1 MPDPDRVEG
10 GFSTW
15 RNQNELICR
24 RIKLTASRPTRD
36 YTENGQKVVGR
47 VVKVRRLPW
56 RPLELAKLFEQ
67 LSSRSE
73 LNFRRASEKKC
84 VRNGWTDKKPESG

>member
-1 MPDPDRVEG
+1 MAEPDRVES

-24 RIKLTASRPTRD
+24 RIKLIASRPTWY
-36 YTENGQKVVGR
+36 YTENNSQKVVGR

-67 LSSRSE
+67 VSSRSE
-73 LNFRRASEKKC
+73 LNFRRASEKS
-84 VRNGWTDKKPESG
+84 V